1 MLRVRSGRGC
11 ALVLPRFTKRPQSR
25 GIRAHGVDVDRRGAP
40 APSSPVRGGMI
51 GAGLRNRTLEPE
63 LMDDPGLERGL
74 HEEALAA
81 LARINRVSLT
91 DRRILREVVRLA
103 PLSPHPV
110 RVLDVGCG
118 DGDVLLRVGSLAR
131 SRGVEVELHGCDISE
146 VALERARERAAARG
160 FAIDLTRCDVI
171 RAPLPDGPFS
181 LVTCSLF
188 LHHFSDDDA
197 AGLLSRMAAAGR
209 TLFVQDLRRTRLG
222 FLLAWVGVY
231 GLTRS
236 RVARV
241 DGLRSVRAAFTVQEA
256 WALCARA
263 GLTDARVVPCWP
275 QRFLIH
281 REAS

>member
-1 MLRVRSGRGC
+1 MLRIRGGRGLR
-11 ALVLPRFTKRPQSR
+11 ARSAAHTNQPQRR
-25 GIRAHGVDVDRRGAP
+25 GIHAHGIDAGRRAAP
-40 APSSPVRGGMI
+40 VPRPTGRGRTI
-51 GAGLRNRTLEPE
+51 GTGLRHRTLEPE
-63 LMDDPGLERGL
+63 LMDDPALERGL

-103 PLSPHPV
+103 RTSRHPL

-146 VALERARERAAARG
+146 AALKRARARAAVRGFEVAL
-160 FAIDLTRCDVI
+160 TRLDVT
-171 RAPLPDGPFS
+171 RSPLPEGPFS

-188 LHHFSDDDA
+188 LHHFSDADA
-197 AGLLSRMAAAGR
+197 AGLLGRMAAAGH
-209 TLFVQDLRRTRLG
+209 TLLVQDLRRTSLG
-222 FLLAWVGVY
+222 FVLAWLGVY

-263 GLTDARVVPCWP
+263 G
-275 QRFLIH
+275 
-281 REAS
+281 

>member
-1 MLRVRSGRGC
+1 
-11 ALVLPRFTKRPQSR
+11 
-25 GIRAHGVDVDRRGAP
+25 
-40 APSSPVRGGMI
+40 
-51 GAGLRNRTLEPE
+51 
-63 LMDDPGLERGL
+63 MDDPGLERSL

-103 PLSPHPV
+103 RASPRPV

-146 VALERARERAAARG
+146 AALERARQRAAARG
-160 FAIDLTRCDVI
+160 FELALTRLDVTQ
-171 RAPLPDGPFS
+171 APLPDGPFS
-181 LVTCSLF
+181 LVSCSLF
-188 LHHFSDDDA
+188 LHHFSHADA
-197 AGLLSRMAAAGR
+197 AGLLGRMAAAGR
-209 TLFVQDLRRTRLG
+209 TLLVQDLRRTRLG
-222 FLLAWVGVY
+222 FVLAWLGVY

-241 DGLRSVRAAFTVQEA
+241 DGLRSVRAAFTVEEA
-256 WALCARA
+256 WALCVRA